1 MRAVW
6 GGGGGITEELEE
18 VDLIS
23 GRGSDLISA
32 MISGRSLLSCLIS
45 SLGSCF
51 GISNLKDSLDT
62 GGCSYFIFSGLR
74 SSGSL
79 LICSGLIIPT
89 GGGYEGMDALDKWVE
104 RGGAGGGMLGEGFP
118 ATTEA

>member
-1 MRAVW
+1 MRAA
-6 GGGGGITEELEE
+6 GGGITELEE

-45 SLGSCF
+45 SFGSCF
-51 GISNLKDSLDT
+51 GTSNLKVSLDT
-62 GGCSYFIFSGLR
+62 GGCSYFNFSGLR

-89 GGGYEGMDALDKWVE
+89 GGGYEGTDALGK
-104 RGGAGGGMLGEGFP
+104 
-118 ATTEA
+118 